1 MLEAVAVGGI
11 VTVGAL
17 FARWVRT
24 NGVYSVPWS
33 DITQTQL
40 EAHQKLAIAM
50 ADRAH
55 LDPACRELLRHQV
68 KLLKAVGIVGKEIVD
83 VTPQPAKLQEAPRTE
98 VEWVKTK
105 NGIRRA
111 DYGGD
116 GEETGFGLYPRD
128 AESSD

>member
-68 KLLKAVGIVGKEIVD
+68 KLLKAVGIVGKEVVD
-83 VTPQPAKLQEAPRTE
+83 VTPQPTKLQEAPKAE

-111 DYGGD
+111 DYGGS
-116 GEETGFGLYPRD
+116 GEEEGFGYYPRD
-128 AESSD
+128 AEVDD

>member
-68 KLLKAVGIVGKEIVD
+68 KLLKAVGIVGKEVVD
-83 VTPQPAKLQEAPRTE
+83 VTPQPNKLQEAPKSE
-98 VEWVKTK
+98 IEWVKTK

-116 GEETGFGLYPRD
+116 GEEAGFGLYPRD
-128 AESSD
+128 AECGD